1 MEAERNILKNDFAQH
16 NEHMAEAA
24 TRLEAERK
32 KKDDA
37 EQKLTLLEN

>member
-16 NEHMAEAA
+16 MAEAA

-32 KKDDA
+32 KNDDA